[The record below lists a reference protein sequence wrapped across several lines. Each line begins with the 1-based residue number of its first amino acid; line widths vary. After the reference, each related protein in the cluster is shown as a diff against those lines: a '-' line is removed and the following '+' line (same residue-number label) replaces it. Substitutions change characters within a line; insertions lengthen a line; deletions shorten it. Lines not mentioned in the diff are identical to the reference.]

1 LLCQEKEEEVQLLE
15 TLEDMLHNKI
25 MKRQEEVHKTRHIA
39 ENDKLSIEIDRHTPL
54 GNSTES
60 FCKKTVG
67 RTRTM
72 ITTAAAGE

>member
-1 LLCQEKEEEVQLLE
+1 
-15 TLEDMLHNKI
+15 